1 MILELFLIVAPIFLM
16 IVLGHGLRRGGIPSF
31 EFWNLNDKLVYW
43 LLFPA
48 LLFEKTSTM
57 DVSGELLSDF
67 FFVIYP
73 GFAVAFAFSI
83 LIGSMLRFDRPIL
96 TSILQGSARHNTFIA
111 LAVAERIYGP
121 QGLADATLIAAI
133 LVPITNI
140 TVVSSLVTLLRK
152 EEEGGL
158 FGAIIRDVSQNPFLI
173 AIALGLLVNYLGLGP
188 LPVINEVCQILGA
201 AALPI
206 VLLCVGANIRVRAM
220 VVSAPAT
227 VVAIIGKMVLFPLV
241 IVLVAKSIGMD
252 TTSAMVAVVFGAVP
266 TAAGSYTLAR
276 AMGGDAPAMAAI
288 VTLQTALAF
297 FSLPATLL
305 LADYILKL

>member
-1 MILELFLIVAPIFLM
+1 MILSLLLIVAPIFIL

-48 LLFEKTSTM
+48 LLFDKTSTM
-57 DVSGELLSDF
+57 NVSGQLLGDF
-67 FFVIYP
+67 FTVIYP
-73 GFAVAFAFSI
+73 GFAAAFIFALLAGKF
-83 LIGSMLRFDRPIL
+83 MNFDRPIL

-111 LAVAERIYGP
+111 LAIAERVYGT
-121 QGLADATLIAAI
+121 QGLADATLIVAI
-133 LVPITNI
+133 LVPITNVA
-140 TVVSSLVTLLRK
+140 VVTSLVTLLRK

-158 FGAIIRDVSQNPFLI
+158 YGAIVRDVSRNPFLI
-173 AIALGLLVNYLGLGP
+173 AIALGLSVNFLRIGP

-220 VVSAPAT
+220 VVSASAT
-227 VVAIIGKMVLFPLV
+227 VVAIIGKMVIFPLV
-241 IVLVAKSIGMD
+241 IILSARMIGMEP
-252 TTSAMVAVVFGAVP
+252 AQALIAVVFGAVP

-297 FSLPATLL
+297 LSLPATLL
-305 LADYILKL
+305 LAEYILRL